1 MVLDLMHDHD
11 NLTENDCKM
20 TVGIK
25 DVARAAG
32 VSVATVSRALGGG
45 PVSEELRKK
54 VEAAVAATGYL
65 PNLSAQHSHTIGLIV
80 SDIRNPFFTAVSRA
94 VEDAAYAVG
103 MRVILCNTDENPQKE
118 AMYLRLM
125 QEERVTGVIFAPTRA
140 TAQKLDPHQLGFP
153 VVLIDRAA
161 PPGQTDAVV
170 LDNAEAAS
178 LLVEH
183 LLAQGYR
190 RIGGLFGNT
199 STTGA
204 ERHAGVV
211 AAMQQHGLQAEA
223 RFIAPTPEAAE
234 QAVRDWLREP
244 VQPEA
249 LIASN
254 GLVLLGMLRG
264 ARAAGVSIPAQLA
277 LAGFDNDNWT
287 ELAGPGL
294 TVIEQPVYDIG
305 RTAMKMLLERLE
317 DPARSARKVVL
328 SGRLIARG
336 STAQPIAAHAGQQ
349 GAEPR

>member
-1 MVLDLMHDHD
+1 MDFDLMQDHD

-20 TVGIK
+20 TVRIK

-32 VSVATVSRALGGG
+32 VSVATVSRALGDG
-45 PVSEELRKK
+45 PVSDELRKK

-65 PNLSAQHSHTIGLIV
+65 PNLSARRLRSQHSHTIGLIV

-140 TAQKLDPHQLGFP
+140 TAQKLDPQQLGFP
-153 VVLIDRAA
+153 VLIDRSA
-161 PPGQTDAVV
+161 PPGQADAVV
-170 LDNAEAAS
+170 LDNVEAAS
-178 LLVEH
+178 QLVEH
-183 LLAQGYR
+183 LLQQGYR

-234 QAVRDWLREP
+234 QAMNDWLREP
-244 VQPEA
+244 SAPQA

-264 ARAAGVSIPAQLA
+264 ARKAGIAIPAQLA

-305 RTAMKMLLERLE
+305 RTAMKMLLERLD
-317 DPARSARKVVL
+317 DPGRSARKVVL
-328 SGRLIARG
+328 SGRLIERG
-336 STAQPIAAHAGQQ
+336 STMRLPTEQ
-349 GAEPR
+349 